1 MRLEGF
7 MPALLTDT
15 PVDQQTAATAQP
27 PRKRWTRDECAAME
41 SVGLDLTRYELV
53 EGDLINK
60 MSKNWPHVAAVALL
74 HGWLLRVFG
83 IGFVVQEGPID
94 VTPQD
99 NPTNEPEPDIM
110 VLKRPIHEFFSAHPQ
125 PTDIHLAVE
134 VADTTLTFDRN
145 TKAALYARA
154 GIIEYWIL
162 DIRGRKLIVHRDPQ
176 NGAYASVA
184 VYDETESVAPLGAPR
199 QEFPVSTAFQS

>member
-1 MRLEGF
+1 
-7 MPALLTDT
+7 MPALLTHT
-15 PVDQQTAATAQP
+15 SVDQQTAATAQP

-60 MSKNWPHVAAVALL
+60 MSKNWPHVTTVLL
-74 HGWLLRVFG
+74 LQEWFIKVFG
-83 IGFVVQEGPID
+83 MRTVVQEAPVD
-94 VTPQD
+94 VAPQD
-99 NPTNEPEPDIM
+99 NPTNEPMPDLI
-110 VLKRPIHEFFSAHPQ
+110 VLKRNASAFLSAHPKPADLQ
-125 PTDIHLAVE
+125 LVVE
-134 VADTTLTFDRN
+134 VSDSTLNFDLR

-154 GIIEYWIL
+154 GIIDYWVV

-176 NGAYASVA
+176 NGAYDSVA
-184 VYDETESVAPLGAPR
+184 VYDETESVAPLGAPG